1 MTSPHPF
8 AGRGSL
14 ANRTAAAEYSPAT
27 YRRDYTAVT
36 IPGQDGTFD
45 LTDPTDFS
53 FYVRSVFAD
62 AGLDGDFA
70 VRVAA
75 GESSLNQNVGPVAE
89 PPGGFSYGPWMLYDG
104 GLLPEFIAWAA
115 SVGENPDPF
124 DPVSTT
130 KYVAQKVAADP
141 TAWNNWSVA
150 KNLLDQGVQPGDAGP
165 RGQQDTPLDW
175 ANFGQNER
183 VLEERTL
190 QDMISQQL
198 TSSGQGQDV
207 ARGIL
212 SALLQASPLMAPPG
226 MNYIPGLEPFGAGQ
240 ALGQRAGV
248 NVPPAPINRMT
259 LPISMLSG
267 ASPLSQG
274 AIAQQYGG
282 LR

>member
-1 MTSPHPF
+1 MPPRTVST
-8 AGRGSL
+8 AQARMGS
-14 ANRTAAAEYSPAT
+14 APEGFRTTVYSPAT

-53 FYVRSVFAD
+53 FYIRSVFND

-75 GESSLNQNVGPVAE
+75 GESSLGQNVGPVAG

-150 KNLLDQGVQPGDAGP
+150 KNLL
-165 RGQQDTPLDW
+165 
-175 ANFGQNER
+175 
-183 VLEERTL
+183 
-190 QDMISQQL
+190 
-198 TSSGQGQDV
+198 GQG
-207 ARGIL
+207 G
-212 SALLQASPLMAPPG
+212 
-226 MNYIPGLEPFGAGQ
+226 
-240 ALGQRAGV
+240 
-248 NVPPAPINRMT
+248 
-259 LPISMLSG
+259 
-267 ASPLSQG
+267 
-274 AIAQQYGG
+274 
-282 LR
+282 